1 MKLFFTILALAGA
14 VLSTVYATNTGV
26 PPSTG
31 IINSSLRKPA
41 NLQTAFIH
49 PGGLHTQADLDRMKV
64 KVAEGAQPWLAGWQR
79 LIADPDAQN
88 TYTPAPRAN
97 MGGSRQRAS
106 RDAHAAYLNTIRWYI
121 SGDASYAECAV
132 RILNA
137 WSSTVNQ
144 VPTGTDIPGLSG
156 IPIFEFA
163 LAGEV
168 LRIYSGWA
176 PADFDR
182 FKNMMLTYFY
192 PVCHDFLVNHNG
204 ACITHYWANWD
215 ACNLA
220 ALIAIGV
227 LCDNQAIYDEG
238 VEYFK
243 NGAGAGSIMNAVY
256 FIHPGNPGPGNLGQW
271 QESGRDQEHAQL
283 GVGLL
288 AAACEVAWNQGL
300 DLYGYADNRLLAGA
314 EYVARSNLLQPVP
327 FTPYNN
333 CDDVNHYY
341 LSINGL
347 GRLDD
352 RPIWE
357 MIYNHYV
364 VRRGLSAPNVRKI
377 AELMR
382 PEHGSADHFGYGTLT
397 FTLNA
402 LTSPFPPSP
411 VPPTPTGLTATAGVG
426 RVMLSWTPSIG
437 ETAQGYR
444 LQRATASGGP
454 YTTIASWTDNTFN
467 QRTDTSVTNGTTY
480 YYVLAAINQS
490 GTSANSEEVNA
501 TPVASGSLPPGWF
514 RQDVGAVS
522 GAGGASYANVS
533 NNTFIVSGNGNG
545 IGGTADSLSYAFGG
559 VTGDVTITARL
570 LINGSIKVGL
580 MMRETLSADAK
591 ALSLTLGDVG
601 GRETRFGTRSS
612 AGVSMTFQLGNAYT
626 WTPVW
631 YRLKRSGD
639 TFTASQS
646 LDGVT
651 WFEIGSS
658 SVAMARTYIVG
669 LAAVRGAATFD
680 NVTIVGGGDPPP
692 TPTDLTAT
700 TISSSRIGLSWTA
713 SPTAPGY
720 SVKRSMTVGG
730 PFTTIATGVTSA
742 SYLDTGLTPS
752 TTYYYVVSAGS
763 LAGESA
769 DSAPAAGTTFD
780 PSLPPAPTGLVT
792 ASGDARIALNW
803 NASDEATSYN
813 VKRASAS
820 GGPYTTIA
828 SPATTSY
835 ADTTA
840 ANGET
845 YYYVVSAVNIVG
857 ESPDSSEVS
866 GAPVPGQ
873 HGYWA
878 FDEMGGATAADSW
891 GGRNG
896 ALGAGATFVAG
907 AINNAV
913 RLNGTAE
920 GYVTLPAGLIS
931 SLNDL
936 TIATWV
942 KLDASPNWARVFD
955 FGSGTSIY
963 MFLTSRNGNDGRVR
977 FAITTGGGGGE
988 QRIDTNVTLA
998 TGVWAHL
1005 AVTLSGN
1012 IGILYVNGIEAGR
1025 NSNMTLRPSSLGNT
1039 TQNWIGRSQYPDPL
1053 LSGSI
1058 DDFRIYNLALSAS
1071 EISNL
1076 FTSHAP
1082 VITSGVDASGTYGTP
1097 FNYVIEATNA
1107 PFLFS
1112 ATGLPPGL
1120 SINTNTGVISGTPSA
1135 AGSFAV
1141 MITAANNTG
1150 PATATLNIEIAKAA
1164 AAVTLSNVHQLY
1176 DGLPKIVSATTDPAA
1191 LTVVIT
1197 YNGGDTPPIYPGEYT
1212 VVATVNDANITG
1224 FASGTLAISATAL
1237 VRHAPTINGGIDG
1250 SAQVLLGEKIMLN
1263 GDARI
1268 AGDLLVP
1275 GMPGVQI
1282 NGHPAFG
1289 GVHDGPGSASPD
1301 NYTVTLNNDALLR
1314 SLVRRIDPISIP
1326 TVAAPPQPAG
1336 TRDVVI
1342 NNPSQSPGDFA
1353 TLRNLTLNSDAGQ
1366 ITVPPGAYGAFTAN
1380 GESGFILGSAGA
1392 NEPSV
1397 YNLQSLALNGTARL
1411 QIAGPVILTIAGSVT
1426 INSAAGSSGHPEW
1439 LTLRIAGGGLA
1450 LNMNASFHGYV
1461 IAPAG
1466 AVTINH
1472 NSALTG
1478 GVACDRL
1485 TLNGAARLSNP
1496 SR

>member
-1 MKLFFTILALAGA
+1 MKLFFTILAIAGSFA
-14 VLSTVYATNTGV
+14 VLSMANASYTGEMA
-26 PPSTG
+26 STG
-31 IINSSLRKPA
+31 TINPLPKHSA

-49 PGGLHTQADLDRMKV
+49 PGGLHTQADLDRMKTQ
-64 KVAEGAQPWLAGWQR
+64 VAAGTQPWLAGWQR
-79 LIADPDAQN
+79 LIADPLAQN
-88 TYTPAPRAN
+88 TYTPAPLAN
-97 MGGSRQRAS
+97 LGANRQRAS

-121 SGDASYAECAV
+121 SGDSSYAECAV

-168 LRIYSGWA
+168 LRIYGGWA
-176 PADFDR
+176 PGDFDR
-182 FKNMMLTYFY
+182 FKNMMTTYFY

-204 ACITHYWANWD
+204 TCISHYWANWD

-227 LCDNQAIYDEG
+227 LCDNQVIYDEG

-256 FIHPGNPGPGNLGQW
+256 FIHPGNLGQW

-288 AAACEVAWNQGL
+288 AAACEVAWNQGF

-314 EYVARSNLLQPVP
+314 EYVARSNLLQPIP
-327 FTPYNN
+327 FTPYDN

-352 RPIWE
+352 RPVWE

-402 LTSPFPPSP
+402 LASPFPPSP

-426 RVMLSWTPSIG
+426 RVMLSWAPSNG

-444 LQRATASGGP
+444 LQRATTSGGP

-490 GTSANSEEVNA
+490 GTSANSEEASA
-501 TPVASGSLPPGWF
+501 TPIASGPLPSGWF
-514 RQDVGAVS
+514 RQDVGTVT
-522 GAGGASYANVS
+522 GAGGAGYANVS

-559 VTGDVTITARL
+559 VTSDVTITARL
-570 LINGSIKVGL
+570 LINGSVKVGL
-580 MMRETLSADAK
+580 MMRESLNANAK

-612 AGVSMTFQLGNAYT
+612 AGGSMTFQLGNAYS

-646 LDGVT
+646 SDGVT

-658 SVAMARTYIVG
+658 SVAMAKAYFIG
-669 LAAVRGAATFD
+669 LAAVRGTATFD

-692 TPTDLTAT
+692 TPTNLTAT

-713 SPTAPGY
+713 APGAPGY
-720 SVKRSMTVGG
+720 SVKRALTAGG
-730 PFTTIATGVTSA
+730 PYTTIATGVISA

-752 TTYYYVVSAGS
+752 TTYHYVVSAGN

-769 DSAPAAGTTFD
+769 DSAPANAMTLD
-780 PSLPPAPTGLVT
+780 PRPPLAPTGLVA
-792 ASGDARIALNW
+792 ASGDARVALNW
-803 NASDEATSYN
+803 NASEEAANYN
-813 VKRASAS
+813 VKRATAS
-820 GGPYTTIA
+820 GGPYTTIG
-828 SPATTSY
+828 SSATTAY
-835 ADTTA
+835 ADVTA
-840 ANGET
+840 VNGDP
-845 YYYVVSAVNIVG
+845 YYYVVSAVNVAG

-866 GAPVPGQ
+866 ATPVPGRY
-873 HGYWA
+873 GYWS

-896 ALGAGATFVAG
+896 ALGAGANFVTG
-907 AINNAV
+907 AIGNAV
-913 RLNGTAE
+913 RLDGSGE
-920 GYVTLPAGLIS
+920 GYVTLPQGLVS
-931 SLNDL
+931 SLNDF
-936 TIATWV
+936 TIAVWV
-942 KLDASPNWARVFD
+942 KLDASPNWARIFD
-955 FGSGTSIY
+955 FGAGTSVN

-977 FAITTGGGGGE
+977 FAITTAAGGGE
-988 QRIDTNVTLA
+988 QQINTNVTLA
-998 TGVWAHL
+998 TGVWTHL
-1005 AVTLSGN
+1005 AVTLTGN
-1012 IGILYVNGIEAGR
+1012 TGILYVNGVETGR

-1053 LSGSI
+1053 LPGSI

-1071 EISNL
+1071 EISGL

-1082 VITSGVDASGTYGTP
+1082 VITSGADASGVYGTL
-1097 FNYVIEATNA
+1097 FNYAIEATNA

-1120 SINTNTGVISGTPSA
+1120 SVNTNTGVVSGTPVA
-1135 AGSFAV
+1135 TGVFAV
-1141 MITAANNTG
+1141 TLTAANNTG
-1150 PATATLNIEIAKAA
+1150 LATATLNIEIAKAA
-1164 AAVTLSNVHQLY
+1164 AAMTLGNVRQLY
-1176 DGLPKIVSATTDPAA
+1176 DGLPKIVTTATDPAD
-1191 LTVVIT
+1191 LNVVIT
-1197 YNGGDTPPIYPGEYT
+1197 YNGGDTPPIYPGEYA
-1212 VVATVNDANITG
+1212 VVATVNDANFTG
-1224 FASGTLAISATAL
+1224 SASGTLAISATAL
-1237 VRHAPTINGGIDG
+1237 VRHAPTVNGYIDG
-1250 SAQVLLGEKIMLN
+1250 SAQVLLGENITLN
-1263 GDARI
+1263 GNARI
-1268 AGDLLVP
+1268 TGDLLVP
-1275 GMPGVQI
+1275 GLPGVQL
-1282 NGHPAFG
+1282 NGHPTFG
-1289 GVHDGPGSASPD
+1289 GVDDGPGGASPE

-1314 SLVRRIDPISIP
+1314 SLVRRIDPIAMP

-1342 NNPSQSPGDFA
+1342 SNPSQSPGDFA
-1353 TLRNLTLNSDAGQ
+1353 TLRNLTLNSAAGQ

-1380 GESGFILGSAGA
+1380 GESGFILGVAGA
-1392 NEPSV
+1392 NEPSI
-1397 YNLQSLALNGTARL
+1397 YNLQSLALNRTARL
-1411 QIAGPVILTIAGSVT
+1411 QIVGPVILTIAGSVT
-1426 INSAAGSSGHPEW
+1426 INSAAGASGHPEW
-1439 LTLRIAGGGLA
+1439 LTLRVAGGGLT
-1450 LNMNASFHGYV
+1450 LNGNASFHGYV

-1472 NSALTG
+1472 NSALIGG
-1478 GVACDRL
+1478 GVCDRL
-1485 TLNGAARLSNP
+1485 TINGAARLSTP

>member
-1 MKLFFTILALAGA
+1 MKLFFTILAIAGGFA
-14 VLSTVYATNTGV
+14 VLSTVNASNTGE
-26 PPSTG
+26 PASTG
-31 IINSSLRKPA
+31 NINSPLKQPA
-41 NLQTAFIH
+41 NLQAAFVH
-49 PGGLHTQADLDRMKV
+49 PGGLHTLADLDRMKLQ
-64 KVAEGAQPWLAGWQR
+64 VAAGAQPWLAGWQR

-88 TYTPAPRAN
+88 TYTAAPRAN

-121 SGDASYAECAV
+121 SGDASYAECAA

-144 VPTGTDIPGLSG
+144 VPSGTDIPGLSG

-176 PADFDR
+176 AADFDR
-182 FKNMMLTYFY
+182 FKNMMITYFY
-192 PVCHDFLVNHNG
+192 PVCHNFLVNHNG
-204 ACITHYWANWD
+204 ACLTHYWANWD

-256 FIHPGNPGPGNLGQW
+256 FIHPGNLGQW

-314 EYVARSNLLQPVP
+314 EYVARSNMLQPVP
-327 FTPYNN
+327 FTTYNN

-341 LSINGL
+341 LSVNGL

-352 RPIWE
+352 RPVWE

-364 VRRGLSAPNVRKI
+364 IRRGLSAPNVQKI
-377 AELMR
+377 AQLMR
-382 PEHGSADHFGYGTLT
+382 PEHGSVDHFGYGTLT

-402 LTSPFPPSP
+402 LASPFPPSP

-426 RVMLSWTPSIG
+426 RVMLSWTPSSG

-444 LQRATASGGP
+444 LQRATTSGGP

-467 QRTDTSVTNGTTY
+467 QRWDTSVTNGVTY
-480 YYVLAAINQS
+480 YYVIAANNQS

-501 TPVASGSLPPGWF
+501 TPDASGSLPPGWF
-514 RQDVGAVS
+514 RQDVGVVS

-545 IGGTADSLSYAFGG
+545 VGGTADSLNYAFGG

-580 MMRETLSADAK
+580 MMRETLSANAK
-591 ALSLTLGDVG
+591 TLSLTLGDVG

-612 AGVSMTFQLGNAYT
+612 DGGSMTFQLGNAYS

-631 YRLKRSGD
+631 YRLQRSGD

-646 LDGVT
+646 SDGVT

-658 SVAMARTYIVG
+658 SVEMAGAYFVG
-669 LAAVRGAATFD
+669 LAAVRGTATFD

-692 TPTDLTAT
+692 TPTGLTAT
-700 TISSSRIGLSWTA
+700 AISSSRIGLSWTA
-713 SPTAPGY
+713 SPNAPGY
-720 SVKRSMTVGG
+720 SVKRATTSGG
-730 PFTTIATGVTSA
+730 PYTTIATGVTGTNF
-742 SYLDTGLTPS
+742 LNTGLTPS

-769 DSAPAAGTTFD
+769 DSAPAVATTSD
-780 PSLPPAPTGLVT
+780 PSLPPAPTDLVA
-792 ASGDARIALNW
+792 ASGDARVALNW
-803 NASDEATSYN
+803 NASDEGASYN

-828 SPATTSY
+828 SSATTSY

-845 YYYVVSAVNIVG
+845 YYYAVSAVNIVG
-857 ESPDSSEVS
+857 ESPDSSEAR
-866 GAPVPGQ
+866 GTPVPGQ
-873 HGYWA
+873 HDYWA
-878 FDEMGGATAADSW
+878 FDETGGAVAADSW
-891 GGRNG
+891 GGRTG
-896 ALGAGATFVAG
+896 ALGSGATFVTG

-920 GYVTLPAGLIS
+920 GYVTLPSGLVS
-931 SLNDL
+931 ALNDF

-942 KLDASPNWARVFD
+942 KLDAAPNWTRVFD
-955 FGSGTSIY
+955 FGTGTTVH
-963 MFLTSRNGNDGRVR
+963 MFLTPRNGADGRVR
-977 FAITTGGGGGE
+977 YVITTSGGGGE
-988 QRIDTNVTLA
+988 QRINSAITLA
-998 TGVWAHL
+998 TGVWTHL

-1012 IGILYVNGIEAGR
+1012 VGILYVNGVEAGR

-1053 LSGSI
+1053 LPGSV

-1071 EISNL
+1071 EISSL
-1076 FTSHAP
+1076 FTSHTP
-1082 VITSGVDASGTYGTP
+1082 VITSATNASGVYGAP
-1097 FNYVIEATNA
+1097 FSYAIEGANA

-1120 SINTNTGVISGTPSA
+1120 SINASTGVISGAPTA
-1135 AGSFAV
+1135 TGVFEVA
-1141 MITAANNTG
+1141 ITAANNTG
-1150 PATATLNIEIAKAA
+1150 AGTATLSIEIAKATA
-1164 AAVTLSNVHQLY
+1164 TVALGNVHQLY
-1176 DGLPKIVSATTDPAA
+1176 DGLPKLVSAATNPAG
-1191 LTVVIT
+1191 LTVALT
-1197 YNGGDTPPIYPGEYT
+1197 YNGGEAPPIYPGEYA
-1212 VVATVNDANITG
+1212 VVATVNDANFSG
-1224 FASGTLAISATAL
+1224 SASGTLVVGATAL
-1237 VRHAPTINGGIDG
+1237 VRHAPTLNGDLDG
-1250 SAQVLLGEKIMLN
+1250 SAQVLLGENITLN
-1263 GDARI
+1263 GNARI
-1268 AGDLLVP
+1268 TGDLLVP

-1282 NGHPAFG
+1282 NGHPTFG
-1289 GVHDGPGSASPD
+1289 GVQDGPGDERVGA
-1301 NYTVTLNNDALLR
+1301 YTVTLNDGALLR
-1314 SLVRRIDPISIP
+1314 SLVRRIDSIAMP

-1342 NNPSQSPGDFA
+1342 NNPSQNPGDFA
-1353 TLRNLTLNSDAGQ
+1353 TLRNLTLNGAASQ
-1366 ITVPPGAYGAFTAN
+1366 IAVPPGAYGAFTAN
-1380 GESGFILGSAGA
+1380 GESGFILGVAGA
-1392 NEPSV
+1392 TEPAV
-1397 YNLQSLALNGTARL
+1397 YNLQSLTLNGTARL
-1411 QIAGPVILTIAGSVT
+1411 QIAGPIILTIANSVT
-1426 INSAAGSSGHPEW
+1426 INGAAGSPEHPEW
-1439 LTLRIAGGGLA
+1439 LTLRIAGGGLT
-1450 LNMNASFHGYV
+1450 LNSNVTLNGYV

-1466 AVTINH
+1466 AVTINN

-1478 GVACDRL
+1478 GVVCDRL
-1485 TLNGAARLSNP
+1485 TINGNARLSKP
-1496 SR
+1496 AQ